1 LNLDFAILLLAYG
14 SLPSSLFPCSPFFA
28 PRLELMAE
36 IFAFRQQLAI
46 LNRTA
51 KRPSL
56 SFQDRLFWGALAKCW
71 QNWRSALLIVKPETV
86 IKWHRQGFRL
96 YWRWKSKT
104 GRPGRQRIDAEIRE
118 LIRRISQENPLWGSA
133 SADD

>member
-1 LNLDFAILLLAYG
+1 MA
-14 SLPSSLFPCSPFFA
+14 LFPFLFFITRSLFA

-36 IFAFRQQLAI
+36 ILALRQQLAI

-56 SFQDRLFWGALAKCW
+56 RFRDRLFWVTLARFW
-71 QNWRSALLIVKPETV
+71 LDWRSALLIVKPETV
-86 IKWHRQGFRL
+86 IKWHRQEFRL

-104 GRPGRQRIDAEIRE
+104 GRPGRPRIDVEIRE
-118 LIRRISQENPLWGSA
+118 LIHRLSRENPLWGTPRIQ
-133 SADD
+133 ADIPRTQ